1 LSLCTNKLIPTLSRF
16 RFVRRKRE
24 EIKYRRICPKL
35 FWPPK
40 IEYCFWLGLEL
51 AKTLGHVCLSI
62 WLCVN
67 LSVCPSV
74 WVFFLR
80 ICSQIYQCLSFC
92 LCNCMCACLLDSLFN
107 CISVRMFVCKIVCTC
122 MSTFVFVY
130 LFVCRFNFL
139 FVVLSVWPFLPIGI

>member
-67 LSVCPSV
+67 LSVSPSV
-74 WVFFLR
+74 CQSLFSTYLLTNWSMPLFL
-80 ICSQIYQCLSFC
+80 SVQLSVCLS
-92 LCNCMCACLLDSLFN
+92 
-107 CISVRMFVCKIVCTC
+107 VG
-122 MSTFVFVY
+122 
-130 LFVCRFNFL
+130 
-139 FVVLSVWPFLPIGI
+139 LSVELHFCSYVHLYDCMYVDLCVSLPVCL

>member
-67 LSVCPSV
+67 LSVCLSVCQSLFFFVSAYKFINASLSVCTIVCVLVCWIVCWIAFLFACASV
-74 WVFFLR
+74 WLYPLCLFT
-80 ICSQIYQCLSFC
+80 CLS
-92 LCNCMCACLLDSLFN
+92 
-107 CISVRMFVCKIVCTC
+107 
-122 MSTFVFVY
+122 
-130 LFVCRFNFL
+130 VCRFNFL